1 MIYKLYDVML
11 IYKATVYCGIKCTL
25 LYSVLKYYS
34 LLLTSLSE
42 VSRAS
47 SVKMGNRKA
56 YEEVERMQLKVFGIN
71 IFPLLV
77 WIFNIIPDSWRR
89 IWISKKNAPRSTPGS
104 ELKDIFDLTGGFP
117 YEKEEV
123 IPGKLWAVTYRF
135 EEGGMTRES
144 KKREAKALQWNPAS
158 PEFQE
163 KCLEAA
169 SMHGPRAVEACKKD
183 LEKFVKIFTQTTF
196 SDEELSQLLTAKMR
210 MFVVRLSVESLLLY
224 SPCRIREE
232 TGLKH
237 WLDSL
242 GTAII
247 FPKCKILF

>member
-89 IWISKKNAPRSTPGS
+89 SWIS
-104 ELKDIFDLTGGFP
+104 
-117 YEKEEV
+117 
-123 IPGKLWAVTYRF
+123 
-135 EEGGMTRES
+135 
-144 KKREAKALQWNPAS
+144 
-158 PEFQE
+158 
-163 KCLEAA
+163 
-169 SMHGPRAVEACKKD
+169 
-183 LEKFVKIFTQTTF
+183 
-196 SDEELSQLLTAKMR
+196 
-210 MFVVRLSVESLLLY
+210 
-224 SPCRIREE
+224 
-232 TGLKH
+232 
-237 WLDSL
+237 
-242 GTAII
+242 
-247 FPKCKILF
+247 